1 VAIGVVA
8 GLVLGKPLGVFGGAW
23 LTVKAGLGTLP
34 ANVGWKDVLP
44 VALLAGIGY
53 TVSLLIARLAV
64 SEPSAQEAAA
74 AAVLIGS
81 ICTSVAAIV
90 LLRRRRPDARRRAS

>member
-8 GLVLGKPLGVFGGAW
+8 GLVVGKPLGVFGGAW
-23 LTVKAGLGTLP
+23 LAAKAGLGRLP
-34 ANVGWKDVLP
+34 DRVGWGDVLP

-81 ICTSVAAIV
+81 VCTSAMAVL
-90 LLRRRRPDARRRAS
+90 LLRRRARRSAA